1 MSLKI
6 PPDPSNGYEEIA
18 ERFMLSR
25 NVLIG
30 AATVREWSKR
40 LPRGASVLDLGCG
53 HGIPI
58 SQALLQE
65 GFVLYGVDASP
76 KMIAAFRAHFPQAL
90 AECVAV
96 ENSDFF
102 GRTFDGVV
110 AWGLLFL
117 LPPDAQVK
125 LIRKVGQG
133 LRSGGHFL
141 FTSPREAV
149 TWNDV
154 QTGRESISLGF
165 QGYEQILQA
174 VGLVLVGEAC
184 DEGDNHYYFVSK
196 P

>member
-1 MSLKI
+1 
-6 PPDPSNGYEEIA
+6 
-18 ERFMLSR
+18 
-25 NVLIG
+25 
-30 AATVREWSKR
+30 
-40 LPRGASVLDLGCG
+40 
-53 HGIPI
+53 
-58 SQALLQE
+58 
-65 GFVLYGVDASP
+65 
-76 KMIAAFRAHFPQAL
+76 MIAAFRAHFPQAL

-102 GRTFDGVV
+102 GRTLDGVV

-117 LPPDAQVK
+117 LPPDAQVN
-125 LIRKVGQG
+125 LIRKVGQV
-133 LRSGGHFL
+133 LRSRGQFL

-165 QGYEQILQA
+165 QAYEQILQA
-174 VGLVLVGEAC
+174 ARLVLVGETC